1 MQNPNPPVGGGTAPP
16 RDSHLTPEEF
26 TWLSDFVHKRSAI
39 VLDAGKEYLAETRL
53 SQVVQKEGIESIA
66 SLVRSLRKGDSRKL
80 EGAVIEAMTTNETSF
95 FRDLKPFEILRTEVL
110 PALIEARRSTK
121 RLSMWCAAASTGQEP
136 YSVMMLLDEHFPE
149 LREWKV
155 DYLATDLSG
164 DVLAKAEAGIYS
176 QFEVNRGLP
185 APLLVKYFTGQGGR
199 WQVKPELRSR
209 IRFRP
214 MNLIEPWPPME
225 PLDIV
230 FIRNVLIYFDQPTKS
245 AILGRIRKLLR
256 PDGVLFLGGAESTM
270 GLDDQYV
277 PVRSQGSTYYRI
289 DAGSKK

>member
-1 MQNPNPPVGGGTAPP
+1 MQNPIPPAGGGSAPP
-16 RDSHLTPEEF
+16 RNCHLTPEDF
-26 TWLSDFVHKRSAI
+26 TWLSDFVRKRSAI

-53 SQVVQKEGIESIA
+53 SQVVQKEGIDSIT

-136 YSVMMLLDEHFPE
+136 YSVMMLLDQHFPE
-149 LREWKV
+149 LRDWKV

-185 APLLVKYFTGQGGR
+185 APLLVKYFAGQGGR
-199 WQVKPELRSR
+199 WQVKPELRAR